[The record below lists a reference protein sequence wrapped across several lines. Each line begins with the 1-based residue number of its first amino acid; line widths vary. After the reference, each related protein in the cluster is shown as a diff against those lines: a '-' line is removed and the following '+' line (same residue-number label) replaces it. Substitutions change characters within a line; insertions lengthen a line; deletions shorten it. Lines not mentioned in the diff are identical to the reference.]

1 MQSSRPELRPA
12 MRSSNAAN
20 TTLSVGELRQPMPQ
34 PLRGSGQV
42 TDLLAVFRGDAP
54 VDGVAIGPAE
64 LLWWA
69 GDVEQAVAVSGG
81 AIGLLDEVIPL
92 VGADGAPGWMLMR
105 RRPALPHGG
114 ALVVEDDEI
123 NREFYGVVLA
133 QIGLDVHLAA
143 SAAEALEIARS
154 HPLSLAIVDVRLP
167 DANGFELCRSLVAE
181 RSMQDCAM
189 LIMSADPLSADYE
202 RIEAV
207 GAVGFMLNP
216 VDPVEL
222 ARRVAQVLAHSA
234 GAPTTGHPTRQAV
247 RPTQPASRLSFFGR
261 PTISVNGV
269 STPLRPG
276 QSTVLLAAL
285 ATACPAPVS
294 SERLGRFGWPTE
306 AEVSPN
312 AVYTAVSR
320 LRHVLSESGAPDLL
334 LSDGSGYSLNLEPMN
349 IDLVRFEAEARSLLT
364 AADNGLE
371 DALAN
376 IARVLGLWT
385 GEPFVGTRNE
395 VLTRWGNRLA
405 ESRSR
410 LLEMQSVMLVLAGNA
425 RAAAEVCRDL
435 LIQEPWREFMWATLI
450 VALYRSGRSRDALTA
465 FGQARKRLQDELGLD
480 PGPLLTDLE
489 MMILI
494 HDPALRDDDW
504 LRRLAVGSPFSAGD
518 L

>member
-1 MQSSRPELRPA
+1 MQSSRPELRPD

-20 TTLSVGELRQPMPQ
+20 TTLGAGAFPQ
-34 PLRGSGQV
+34 TLRGSGQV

-54 VDGVAIGPAE
+54 VDGVAGGPAE

-92 VGADGAPGWMLMR
+92 FGADGESGWMLMR
-105 RRPALPHGG
+105 RRPVLPHGG

-181 RSMQDCAM
+181 RSMQDCSI

-207 GAVGFMLNP
+207 GAVGFVLNP
-216 VDPVEL
+216 VHPAEL

-234 GAPTTGHPTRQAV
+234 GAPISGHPTRKPV
-247 RPTQPASRLSFFGR
+247 RSTQPASRLSFFGR
-261 PTISVNGV
+261 PTISVRGV

-306 AEVSPN
+306 ADVSPN

-320 LRHVLSESGAPDLL
+320 LRHFLSEAGAPDLL
-334 LSDGSGYSLNLEPMN
+334 QSDGSGYALNIEPLN

-364 AADNGLE
+364 VAESGLE
-371 DALAN
+371 DALEN
-376 IARVLGLWT
+376 IQQVLGLWT

-395 VLTRWGNRLA
+395 MLTRWGNRLA

-410 LLEMQSVMLVLAGNA
+410 LLEMQCVMLVLVGNA

-435 LIQEPWREFMWATLI
+435 LLQEPWREFMWATLI

-465 FGQARKRLQDELGLD
+465 FGHARKRLQDELGLD

-504 LRRLAVGSPFSAGD
+504 LRRMALGSPFTAGE